1 MDDQTQPRIHAVI
14 RHVPSR
20 SVLTPL
26 YLRGLSYSLLCWK
39 QVVPNHAR
47 SQVLQAK
54 ITMAKKAA
62 LDASKKAF
70 HPPTHLPGY
79 DTEKGVKAVKAV
91 KTVKA

>member
-1 MDDQTQPRIHAVI
+1 MDDRTLPRIYTII

-26 YLRGLSYSLLCWK
+26 HVHDFSDSLLYWTK
-39 QVVPNHAR
+39 VVPNHER
-47 SQVLQAK
+47 SKVQETK

-62 LDASKKAF
+62 LDASKEAF

-79 DTEKGVKAVKAV
+79 DTEKVVKAV